1 MQKPSRDSSIS
12 KQEVIDLPPIQEWLR
27 ELGEYS
33 GKFEKYGAFLKTQ
46 ERLLKQ
52 IHEKLSTPS
61 PMVCAFTAPPASGKT
76 HVIALCGVY
85 LANNGFSTCIVIPN
99 NELKFEFMK
108 EMNDVYTNSVHDLP
122 IITIGAYVKERSK
135 FEFALVDEAH
145 NLRSAVELDNRLVKS
160 INLEKGDKIY
170 DNVAFSLET
179 NKEFFTRELST
190 ETAHDILRKIKGEPY
205 GKTARRILRTLSQ
218 WRCFVI
224 TSDTTC
230 DLKFL
235 SADPGKRNIIPARKL
250 LLFSATALNK
260 EELRFYCNIPLTYF
274 DGAIDGQHRFV
285 PKKNLNY
292 VHTPL
297 GSTKE
302 KIELTQKLLMQSSM
316 RSLIL
321 INNNR
326 KCLIWNKK
334 ITQENELEDRVVTI
348 KSALDYTKRMDL
360 YRKFIIKPNGI
371 LITSSSVYWEGLN
384 IKNLRLLIIPD
395 VPFPKPT
402 LLEIAERKRRSNNRI
417 ARGRLIQGIGRIG
430 RSPNTSGLCLLLFNT
445 KGFTNLVEIVTAEK
459 VERLVA
465 NLGTKDDQ
473 ID

>member
-1 MQKPSRDSSIS
+1 MQKPNRDSSIS
-12 KQEVIDLPPIQEWLR
+12 EKEIINLPPIQEWLR

-33 GKFEKYGAFLKTQ
+33 DKFRKYGSFLKTQ

-85 LANNGFSTCIVIPN
+85 LVNNGFSTCIVTPN

-108 EMNDVYTNSVHDLP
+108 EMNDIRTNSVHDLP
-122 IITIGAYVKERSK
+122 IITIGAYVKERSN

-145 NLRSAVELDNRLVKS
+145 NLRSAVELDSQLVKS
-160 INLEKGDKIY
+160 INLEKGDKNY
-170 DNVAFSLET
+170 DNVVFSLET
-179 NKEFFTRELST
+179 DNRFFARELST
-190 ETAHDILRKIKGEPY
+190 ETAHDILQKIKGKPCE
-205 GKTARRILRTLSQ
+205 KTARRILRTLSQ

-235 SADPGKRNIIPARKL
+235 SADPSKRNIIPAIKL

-260 EELRFYCNIPLTYF
+260 EELQFYCNIPLTYF
-274 DGAIDGQHRFV
+274 NGAIHGQHSFV
-285 PKKNLNY
+285 PKKNVNY

-316 RSLIL
+316 RSLVL
-321 INNNR
+321 LNNNR
-326 KCLIWNKK
+326 KCLIWNK
-334 ITQENELEDRVVTI
+334 IIAQQSALENRVVMI
-348 KSALDYTKRMDL
+348 KSGLNYRKRMDL
-360 YRKFIIKPNGI
+360 YRKFIKKQNGI

-402 LLEIAERKRRSNNRI
+402 LLEIAERKGWSNKRI

-430 RSPNTSGLCLLLFNT
+430 RSPNTSGLCVLLFNT
-445 KGFTNLVEIVTAEK
+445 KGFTNLVEIVPAEK

-465 NLGTKDDQ
+465 NLGIKDDQ
-473 ID
+473 IN

>member
-1 MQKPSRDSSIS
+1 MQKPNRDSSIFE
-12 KQEVIDLPPIQEWLR
+12 KEVINLPPIQKWLK

-33 GKFEKYGAFLKTQ
+33 NKFKKYGSFLKTQ
-46 ERLLKQ
+46 EGLLKQ

-61 PMVCAFTAPPASGKT
+61 PKVCVFTAPPASGKT

-85 LANNGFSTCIVIPN
+85 LANNGFSTCIVTPN

-108 EMNDVYTNSVHDLP
+108 EMNDVHINSVNDLP
-122 IITIGAYVKERSK
+122 IITIGDYVKKRSK

-145 NLRSAVELDNRLVKS
+145 NLRSAVELDDRLVKS

-170 DNVAFSLET
+170 ENVLLSLQT
-179 NKEFFTRELST
+179 KEGFFARELGT

-205 GKTARRILRTLSQ
+205 KKTARRILRTLSQ

-235 SADPGKRNIIPARKL
+235 SADPAKRNIIPARKL

-260 EELRFYCNIPLTYF
+260 EELRFYCNIPITYF
-274 DGAIDGQHRFV
+274 DRTNDGQHRFV
-285 PKKNLNY
+285 PKKNVNY
-292 VHTPL
+292 VNTPL

-302 KIELTQKLLMQSSM
+302 KIELTQKLLAQSSM

-326 KCLIWNKK
+326 KCLFWNKK
-334 ITQENELEDRVVTI
+334 ITEESELEDRVVMI
-348 KSALDYTKRMDL
+348 KSALNYTKRMDL
-360 YRKFIIKPNGI
+360 YKKFISKPNGI

-402 LLEIAERKRRSNNRI
+402 LLEIAERKRRAINRI
-417 ARGRLIQGIGRIG
+417 ARVRLIQGIGRIG
-430 RSPNTSGLCLLLFNT
+430 RTPKTTGLCVLMFNT
-445 KGFTNLVEIVTAEK
+445 KGFTNLVKIVPAEK

-465 NLGTKDDQ
+465 NL
-473 ID
+473 